1 MFTHAM
7 IYTWTILG
15 VLVALAA
22 IVQCV
27 LRRSERVRLASFT
40 RGGRYLVVH
49 LGAETA
55 GAFILEIDEVSVDGR
70 AVLGH
75 RENGSAYWIPV
86 RLLRVESVLSESPT
100 PKVLQEGRYR

>member
-55 GAFILEIDEVSVDGR
+55 GALVTSMSVSITEHGIETGDP
-70 AVLGH
+70 
-75 RENGSAYWIPV
+75 S
-86 RLLRVESVLSESPT
+86 
-100 PKVLQEGRYR
+100 